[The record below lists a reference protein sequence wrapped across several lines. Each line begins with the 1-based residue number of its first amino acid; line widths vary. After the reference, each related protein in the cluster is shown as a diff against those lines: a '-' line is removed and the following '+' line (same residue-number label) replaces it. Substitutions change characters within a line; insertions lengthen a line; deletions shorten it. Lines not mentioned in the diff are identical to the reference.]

1 MVYTIDVFYTLTE
14 KYPSWDEFQTFITSA
29 EGGSMRVVGEG
40 RYRILRY
47 VKGVS
52 NVETPHGKWMR
63 SLIWDTQQNLPVC
76 VAPPKAEKG
85 CVPTGEG
92 ISYPLV
98 EDYLD
103 GIMINV
109 FRTVDD
115 PNTLQIATRSQL
127 GATSKFYSDKTFEEM
142 FSEALVAMKLT
153 RQDILDRLAQPTPM
167 VPNHFISFLLQHP
180 NHRVVARC
188 RSPRLWIVQLGCV
201 LDNGTIS
208 MSEDCETF
216 PTRFHLPRHTAAN
229 ICASQET
236 LNAFFSET
244 CTAVGWFYQGMTF
257 KDDKG
262 NRWRMRNPD
271 YLYLRTL
278 RGTEGDMVD
287 RFIRLRSQNKVSEY
301 LKHYSEDREKF
312 WEFEETLRTKTR
324 DVYTEYCAVHKA
336 HEKKFEEVDASLK
349 PCVFKLHAHY
359 LGNLKPISEKVY
371 MKDAVSIV
379 NALQPFEQKR
389 LLVTS
394 SPLLAVASTLVAS
407 SLATSA

>member
-1 MVYTIDVFYTLTE
+1 MVYTIDVFHTLTE
-14 KYPSWDEFQTFITSA
+14 TYPSWDEFQTFITGV

-52 NVETPHGKWMR
+52 SLETPHGKWLR
-63 SLIWDTQQNLPVC
+63 SLVWDTQANLPVC

-98 EDYLD
+98 EDFLD
-103 GIMINV
+103 GIMINA

-115 PNTLQIATRSQL
+115 PHTLQIATRSQL

-153 RQDILDRLAQPTPM
+153 KQDILDTLATPTPM

-188 RSPRLWIVQLGCV
+188 RSPRLWIVHLGAV
-201 LDNGTIS
+201 LDDGTIS
-208 MSEDCETF
+208 MSEDCITF
-216 PTRFHLPRHTAAN
+216 PERLRLPRHTKPD
-229 ICASQET
+229 ICSSQES
-236 LNAFFSET
+236 LNEYFSET
-244 CTAVGWFYQGMTF
+244 CKTVGWFYQGMAF

-271 YLYLRTL
+271 YVYLRNL
-278 RGTEGDMVD
+278 RGTEGECVD
-287 RFIRLRSQNKVSEY
+287 RFLRLRAQNKVSEY

-312 WEFEETLRTKTR
+312 WEFEQTLRTKTR
-324 DVYTEYCAVHKA
+324 EVYTEYCAIHKA
-336 HEKKFEEVDASLK
+336 HEKKFEDVSPSLK
-349 PCVFKLHAHY
+349 PSIFKLHAHY
-359 LGNLKPISEKVY
+359 LEHLRPISEKVY
-371 MKDAVSIV
+371 MKDAVSTV

-389 LLVTS
+389 LLMAPS
-394 SPLLAVASTLVAS
+394 LGA
-407 SLATSA
+407 LATSLAASALHSA